1 MVVVV
6 KLWLCLVL
14 KKKKLHFYKVV
25 IHLKGFP
32 LECLQSTVCAKRRK
46 QEMKEKVDSVD
57 WV

>member
-1 MVVVV
+1 MALLSVE
-6 KLWLCLVL
+6 
-14 KKKKLHFYKVV
+14 KKKLHFYKVV